1 MPGLSQKMGINIKL
15 NYDVKFH
22 QILPIFYRLWLYTN
36 QNLSNNNFHIV
47 YIQQLGYC
55 FRSFDVY
62 VNCEILAIPAKY
74 DFKPYA
80 YGFQK
85 DSPFLPLFNYYL
97 KEMKEKGSLKQIQ
110 TKYDPQ
116 PQFCP
121 DFSGKPLGVG
131 AVFTA
136 FGVLFFG
143 ICAALILF
151 CLEKIL
157 HVLGKFILSYDS

>member
-1 MPGLSQKMGINIKL
+1 MMWNSTKLS
-15 NYDVKFH
+15 
-22 QILPIFYRLWLYTN
+22 ILHIFYWLYLYTN
-36 QNLSNNNFHIV
+36 QNIRNNNFHIV
-47 YIQQLGYC
+47 YIQQLAYC

-157 HVLGKFILSYDS
+157 HVLGKCILRLWYTWYM

>member
-1 MPGLSQKMGINIKL
+1 MFTL
-15 NYDVKFH
+15 NLF
-22 QILPIFYRLWLYTN
+22 R
-36 QNLSNNNFHIV
+36 
-47 YIQQLGYC
+47 

-157 HVLGKFILSYDS
+157 HVLGKFILSYEYLLLYNSFILIILNTFNLLFNHIAFYLIFTI

>member
-1 MPGLSQKMGINIKL
+1 MWVKL
-15 NYDVKFH
+15 WCEIPTNYPFSTFFIDFSS
-22 QILPIFYRLWLYTN
+22 TN
-36 QNLSNNNFHIV
+36 QNFSNNNFHIV

>member
-1 MPGLSQKMGINIKL
+1 
-15 NYDVKFH
+15 
-22 QILPIFYRLWLYTN
+22 
-36 QNLSNNNFHIV
+36 
-47 YIQQLGYC
+47 
-55 FRSFDVY
+55 
-62 VNCEILAIPAKY
+62 
-74 DFKPYA
+74 
-80 YGFQK
+80 
-85 DSPFLPLFNYYL
+85 
-97 KEMKEKGSLKQIQ
+97 MKEKGSLKQIQ

-143 ICAALILF
+143 ICIALIIF

-157 HVLGKFILSYDS
+157 HVLGKFMQRFLLRSPWFMIDSKV

>member
-1 MPGLSQKMGINIKL
+1 M
-15 NYDVKFH
+15 
-22 QILPIFYRLWLYTN
+22 
-36 QNLSNNNFHIV
+36 
-47 YIQQLGYC
+47 
-55 FRSFDVY
+55 
-62 VNCEILAIPAKY
+62 
-74 DFKPYA
+74 
-80 YGFQK
+80 
-85 DSPFLPLFNYYL
+85 PLFNYYL

-157 HVLGKFILSYDS
+157 HVLGKFILSYDLLYNSFILII